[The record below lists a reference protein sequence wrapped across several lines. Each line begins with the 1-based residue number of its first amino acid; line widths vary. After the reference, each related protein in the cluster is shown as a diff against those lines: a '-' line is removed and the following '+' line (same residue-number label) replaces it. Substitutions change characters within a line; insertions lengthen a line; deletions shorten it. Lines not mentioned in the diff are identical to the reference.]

1 METEMLVTKLV
12 TALETATA
20 MAKRLQSPT
29 TATESE
35 HIYASIRAAHRQ
47 LSLFLA
53 HTTQSQ
59 PQPSIDVIG
68 DDDGDEPMRIGDEDQ
83 QAADGAKDEDLKM
96 IAIETMEE
104 RMKDV
109 SIQSNKRLKRSLS
122 FTSLAG
128 GDEIE
133 SARAQLDYDTH
144 VNRLR
149 ALDLIYQFH
158 C

>member
-1 METEMLVTKLV
+1 
-12 TALETATA
+12 
-20 MAKRLQSPT
+20 
-29 TATESE
+29 
-35 HIYASIRAAHRQ
+35 
-47 LSLFLA
+47 
-53 HTTQSQ
+53 
-59 PQPSIDVIG
+59 
-68 DDDGDEPMRIGDEDQ
+68 MRIGDEDQ
-83 QAADGAKDEDLKM
+83 QVADGAKDEDLKM

-104 RMKDV
+104 RMKGV